1 MVFIKVQRLRLSPVG
16 AAPLTVTLGDLRM
29 SVDDRNVVDGIGV
42 EKQSPIVVLTI
53 SDHRIWGDRDH
64 LQALQNKINDYFGF
78 IESGQL
84 LESYPNAAEKK
95 IRIDVICQY
104 SPDTDGEQLLLKA
117 NQVAE
122 SVGWSVSWLVLD
134 KIS

>member
-1 MVFIKVQRLRLSPVG
+1 
-16 AAPLTVTLGDLRM
+16 M